1 MYIKRPGGK
10 IWHVIAD
17 LRGGQSLCGS
27 LSVRP
32 AFVALFASE
41 EMTERLALCK
51 NCERA
56 SSRDGAFSITQPA
69 RSLATTSSSS
79 SSASGLSR

>member
-10 IWHVIAD
+10 LWHVIND

-41 EMTERLALCK
+41 EATQGLPLCK
-51 NCERA
+51 NCEKA
-56 SSRDGAFSITQPA
+56 SSQGRAFSDAQAA
-69 RSLATTSSSS
+69 RSLSTTASNS

>member
-10 IWHVIAD
+10 IWHVITD

-41 EMTERLALCK
+41 EVTQGLPVCK
-51 NCERA
+51 NCEKA
-56 SSRDGAFSITQPA
+56 SSRGGAFFGTQPA
-69 RSLATTSSSS
+69 RSRATTSSSS

>member
-10 IWHVIAD
+10 LWHVIND

-41 EMTERLALCK
+41 EIRQGLPLCR
-51 NCERA
+51 NCEKA
-56 SSRDGAFSITQPA
+56 SSRGGTFFGTQPTMS
-69 RSLATTSSSS
+69 RATTSSSS

>member
-10 IWHVIAD
+10 IWHVITD

-27 LSVRP
+27 LGVRP
-32 AFVALFASE
+32 AFVALFASGE
-41 EMTERLALCK
+41 VTERLPLCR
-51 NCERA
+51 NCER
-56 SSRDGAFSITQPA
+56 SSAQGRAFSGIHA
-69 RSLATTSSSS
+69 DRSPATTASSS

>member
-1 MYIKRPGGK
+1 MYIKRPGGR
-10 IWHVIAD
+10 IWHVITD

-27 LSVRP
+27 LGVRP

-41 EMTERLALCK
+41 EVTQGLPLCK
-51 NCERA
+51 NCEKA
-56 SSRDGAFSITQPA
+56 SSQSVAFSETQAA
-69 RSLATTSSSS
+69 RSLSTTASSS

>member
-1 MYIKRPGGK
+1 MTP
-10 IWHVIAD
+10 
-17 LRGGQSLCGS
+17 

-41 EMTERLALCK
+41 EVTQGLPVCK
-51 NCERA
+51 NCEKA
-56 SSRDGAFSITQPA
+56 SSQGRAFSGAQPA
-69 RSLATTSSSS
+69 RSRATNSSNS

>member
-17 LRGGQSLCGS
+17 LRGGRSLCGS

-32 AFVALFASE
+32 AFVALFASDE
-41 EMTERLALCK
+41 ITRGLSLCK
-51 NCERA
+51 NCEKA
-56 SSRDGAFSITQPA
+56 SAQGRTFHDLQPA
-69 RSLATTSSSS
+69 SRAATTRSGS
-79 SSASGLSR
+79 SSASGLSG